1 MPDPANSPLFTPT
14 TLVSTHSEFSLF
26 FSHFSPHPCTF
37 IALLMQFLD
46 LLIDDGIFDNEP
58 DQTPAGQGEGSS
70 FALNPDD
77 DASSDLNTNGR
88 RGHSDSEPNA
98 EEAARLTRRAFMD
111 TAMDALNIRGPAREQ
126 GRHFA
131 DLDPSNQS
139 MYIFSFVLAQRH
151 QVDNQA
157 ASDFLC
163 SDIYETHVVGRIRLA
178 MLLPWV
184 CDYVKLFTETLVN
197 DILQNPE
204 AWRIPEPIITQTE
217 QRQHFIGEVKIK
229 TTQIRSQNKISMY
242 RMRGKGVDIH
252 EISRTLAPR
261 GMVITE
267 AHRARLAWIM
277 LASVEFDELVEQ
289 KEQARTKFWE
299 WIGSQVLELKKR
311 IQNDA
316 RLTTN
321 AQRRTSIARVF
332 NRALAKHRDQ
342 FPPPA
347 PVDPP
352 QVRPGWQETLE

>member
-1 MPDPANSPLFTPT
+1 
-14 TLVSTHSEFSLF
+14 
-26 FSHFSPHPCTF
+26 
-37 IALLMQFLD
+37 MQFLEQM
-46 LLIDDGIFDNEP
+46 LDDDIFNSEP

-70 FALNPDD
+70 TGPSPDD
-77 DASSDLNTNGR
+77 NVSSDLNANGR
-88 RGHSDSEPNA
+88 RGRSDSEPNV
-98 EEAARLTRRAFMD
+98 EEAARLARRAFMD
-111 TAMDALNIRGPAREQ
+111 TFMDEHNIRGPAREQ
-126 GRHFA
+126 GQRFA
-131 DLDPSNQS
+131 DLDPSSQS

-157 ASDFLC
+157 ASDFLR
-163 SDIYETHVVGRIRLA
+163 SDIYETHVVGRIRVA

-197 DILQNPE
+197 NILQNPE

-229 TTQIRSQNKISMY
+229 TTQVRSQNKISLY
-242 RMRGKGVDIH
+242 RMRGRGVDIN
-252 EISRTLAPR
+252 EMTRTLAPR

-267 AHRARLAWIM
+267 VHCARLAWIM

-299 WIGSQVLELKKR
+299 WIGGQVLELKKR

-316 RLTTN
+316 RLTTD
-321 AQRRTSIARVF
+321 AERRATLARVF

-342 FPPPA
+342 FPPQA
-347 PVDPP
+347 PVEPP
-352 QVRPGWQETLE
+352 QVRPGWQETLEVSLNMGAAI